1 MDRLLRSSLVVVQ
14 RWPSFTGGD
23 ELIAPSLP
31 RAECTSVFA
40 RLVHTG
46 RIVKQAALYPG
57 AFDIARSPG
66 WARAYDALYP
76 AAAEI
81 EDAELLT
88 VGRGM
93 SEAAARLGIPATL
106 VR

>member
-1 MDRLLRSSLVVVQ
+1 LY
-14 RWPSFTGGD
+14 
-23 ELIAPSLP
+23 P
-31 RAECTSVFA
+31 RA
-40 RLVHTG
+40 
-46 RIVKQAALYPG
+46 P
-57 AFDIARSPG
+57 DIARSLG